1 MRVRAIKPAIRA
13 CSRMAALALLVAV
26 AACSIL
32 PKAESPSI
40 YRLPSA
46 HLPQAQSKPMT
57 WSLRIDTPQAEQM
70 IDSARIAVLPEGD
83 VISVYQGA
91 RWSDR
96 APVLLR
102 NRLLDAFRDDGRIA
116 ALSSDDANLQADYAL
131 TGDLRSFQSEYQDGQ
146 PVIVIRYNARMVRTN
161 NLRIVAARS
170 FEIREPVNGRAVP
183 QVVSAFGK
191 ACDTL
196 SNQVVA
202 WAEQLSQAPQTP

>member
-13 CSRMAALALLVAV
+13 LCYVVAIV
-26 AACSIL
+26 LFVSVTACSIL

-40 YRLPSA
+40 YRLPTT
-46 HLPQAQSKPMT
+46 HLSQAQAKPLT

-70 IDSARIAVLPEGD
+70 IDSARSAVLPEGD

-96 APVLLR
+96 APILLR

-116 ALSSDDANLQADYAL
+116 ALSSDNANLQADYAL
-131 TGDLRSFQSEYQDGQ
+131 TGDLRSFQSEYRDGQ
-146 PVIVIRYNARMVRTN
+146 PVIVIRYDARLVRTN
-161 NLRIVAARS
+161 NLRIVAAHS

-196 SNQVVA
+196 SSQVVA
-202 WAEQLSQAPQTP
+202 WAGQQP